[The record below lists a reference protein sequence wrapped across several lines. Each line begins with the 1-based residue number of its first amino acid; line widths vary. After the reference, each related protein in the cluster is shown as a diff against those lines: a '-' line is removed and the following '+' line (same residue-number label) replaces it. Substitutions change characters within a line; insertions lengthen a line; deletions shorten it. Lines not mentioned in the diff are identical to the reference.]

1 MLMAYP
7 DGVQQI
13 KCPGC
18 AMVNNTPPTET
29 AMNMGAAARGAG
41 IDPAFLAQLPE
52 DLRQQILK
60 SPICTFDV
68 VTEYCKSCK
77 ALNFGSLC

>member
-18 AMVNNTPPTET
+18 ATVNNTPPAET
-29 AMNMGAAARGAG
+29 TMNMGAAARGAG
-41 IDPAFLAQLPE
+41 IDPSVLAHLPE
-52 DLRQQILK
+52 DLRQQIFK
-60 SPICTFDV
+60 SPLSSDFIQ
-68 VTEYCKSCK
+68 
-77 ALNFGSLC
+77 